1 MILISAVL
9 MLCTGRLEKK
19 LISILAMS
27 YIFIS
32 LTKCSDFSLDLRGKY
47 DGIIADAQRYADD
60 IRAEAEK
67 YSENVKH
74 ESLKSME

>member
-1 MILISAVL
+1 
-9 MLCTGRLEKK
+9 
-19 LISILAMS
+19 MS

-60 IRAEAEK
+60 IRADAEK